1 MKNYFKFT
9 LTGKQL
15 FPVWAL
21 LILLFFIPYGF
32 VQYQL
37 QHLQDIVPGSESFGV
52 MAP

>member
-21 LILLFFIPYGF
+21 LILLFLFPTALYSTNFSIFRTPC
-32 VQYQL
+32 
-37 QHLQDIVPGSESFGV
+37 PGRE
-52 MAP
+52 ALE